1 MKGEKLI
8 MFSVIFDMDGTLL
21 DTQSICVPAW
31 EYAGRE
37 QGVSGVGDHIQYVCG
52 MNEVGWSAY
61 LEQNFGQM
69 DLELFKNTM
78 RKYIIENGKV
88 TYKKGAEELISFLKE
103 NGIKMA
109 LASGSSHASINHHLN
124 EVGATDVFDVIV
136 GGKDVE
142 NGKPAPDIFLLAAQK
157 LGVNPE
163 DCFVI
168 EDSENGIRA
177 GYSAG
182 MKCIGIPD
190 TVPFSKEV
198 KALMTA
204 HLSSLDEA
212 IGMFEKML

>member
-1 MKGEKLI
+1 MIKH
-8 MFSVIFDMDGTLL
+8 VIFDMDGTLL

-31 EYAGRE
+31 EYAGRM

-69 DLELFKNTM
+69 DLELFKDTM

-103 NGIKMA
+103 NGIKIA
-109 LASGSSHASINHHLN
+109 LASGSSHKTIEHHLS
-124 EVGATDVFDVIV
+124 EVGATDIFEAVV

-142 NGKPAPDIFLLAAQK
+142 NGKPAPDIFLLAAEK
-157 LGVNPE
+157 LGVKPAE
-163 DCFVI
+163 CFVI

-177 GYSAG
+177 GYAAG
-182 MKCIGIPD
+182 MRCIGIPD
-190 TVPFSKEV
+190 VAPFSEEV
-198 KALMTA
+198 KALMMA
-204 HLSSLDEA
+204 HLSTLDEA
-212 IGMFEKML
+212 IGIFERML